1 MTRWLCL
8 PRNTWDGSWDGLWL
22 QAKGCSTNA
31 VCKVLCMSALRL
43 KMWSIN
49 RLWYRPQFSTA
60 CCASEDPRTI
70 NNRRAIVVLHRTH
83 KNSNMVVTSHDGPL
97 QNTTI
102 LELFISQSVPATKWA
117 EQPREQ
123 LPKDLQPA
131 FNTQPFLWE
140 QLPCLRPESTL
151 QQCC

>member
-1 MTRWLCL
+1 MALPTKEYMGWIMRWFVITSQRMFHKCSMQGVVHVSLT
-8 PRNTWDGSWDGLWL
+8 PQNVKHQSFVI
-22 QAKGCSTNA
+22 QASI
-31 VCKVLCMSALRL
+31 LHSLLR
-43 KMWSIN
+43 KW
-49 RLWYRPQFSTA
+49 R
-60 CCASEDPRTI
+60 PRTI

-117 EQPREQ
+117 EQPRGQ